1 DNDYGYKKFYSSIDT
16 ILTGRKTYEQALGFG
31 EWPYP
36 GKKCYVLSRK
46 PDNKADKN
54 VEFAANATALAN
66 ELKRQSGKG
75 IWLVGG
81 SEIITALLNAGLV
94 DEFVVSIHPI
104 ILGSG
109 IPLFAGIKKQQRLK
123 LKDVKT
129 FKTGLVQLM
138 YDAAE

>member
-1 DNDYGYKKFYSSIDT
+1 M
-16 ILTGRKTYEQALGFG
+16 
-31 EWPYP
+31 
-36 GKKCYVLSRK
+36 
-46 PDNKADKN
+46 
-54 VEFAANATALAN
+54 
-66 ELKRQSGKG
+66 
-75 IWLVGG
+75 GG

-129 FKTGLVQLM
+129 FKTGLVHLM